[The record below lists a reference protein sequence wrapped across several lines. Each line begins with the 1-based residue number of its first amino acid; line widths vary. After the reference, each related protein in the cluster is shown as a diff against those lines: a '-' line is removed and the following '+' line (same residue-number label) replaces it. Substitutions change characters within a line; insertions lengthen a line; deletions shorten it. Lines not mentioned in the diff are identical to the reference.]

1 MILKRNN
8 QNVGKCYTNFWK
20 KLKSITVNIEICI
33 HEKYGKDNKAF
44 SVICE
49 SEGHLSGIKQMQR
62 PTMYTVH
69 RK

>member
-8 QNVGKCYTNFWK
+8 QNVGKCYTNYTNFWK

-49 SEGHLSGIKQMQR
+49 SEHSWAQLTNNVASANR
-62 PTMYTVH
+62 
-69 RK
+69 